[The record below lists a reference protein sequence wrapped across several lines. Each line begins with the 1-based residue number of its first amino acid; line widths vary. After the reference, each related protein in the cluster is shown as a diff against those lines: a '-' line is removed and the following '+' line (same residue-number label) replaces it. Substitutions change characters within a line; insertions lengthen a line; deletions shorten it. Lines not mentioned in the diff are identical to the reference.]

1 MQEMLGRKNLS
12 DQDRLWSF
20 TRHQGQA
27 ATYQTDEW
35 NIKATFLPG
44 SHTRNTS
51 KPSVSPA
58 CLGNFVPPHRAAL
71 EWDGTAHE
79 PVLTPELAV
88 LHKYAMSLLTPTN
101 QQADALPASDR
112 AGGTL
117 STRDQP
123 DIFP

>member
-35 NIKATFLPG
+35 DIKAAFLPG

-51 KPSVSPA
+51 RPRVSPA

-88 LHKYAMSLLTPTN
+88 LDTH

-112 AGGTL
+112 ADATL